1 MGRWPS
7 PHPTASTPRLRRLFL
22 RNELNGIWAAD
33 LLVVQTIALRT
44 LYVIVFVR
52 HERRE
57 LIHLNVTASPTA
69 AWIWRQVLEAT
80 PWGRQPAHLIHDR
93 DASYGG
99 DFHRKLQRLGISG
112 VRTPPRSP
120 RANAVAERL
129 VGTIRRELL
138 DHVIVIGE
146 SHLRALL
153 TEFLDYYN
161 HDRPHRTL
169 SLVSPLPRPND
180 GSGSVITRA
189 VIGGLHHVYARAA

>member
-1 MGRWPS
+1 M
-7 PHPTASTPRLRRLFL
+7 
-22 RNELNGIWAAD
+22 
-33 LLVVQTIALRT
+33 
-44 LYVIVFVR
+44 R

-57 LIHLNVTASPTA
+57 LIHLNVTANPTA
-69 AWIWRQVLEAT
+69 AWIWRQLLEAT

-93 DASYGG
+93 DASYGV
-99 DFHRKLQRLGISG
+99 DFDPKLARLGISG

-129 VGTIRRELL
+129 VGSIRRELL

-146 SHLRALL
+146 GHLRALL

-169 SLVSPLPRPND
+169 SLASPLPRQRG
-180 GSGSVITRA
+180 GSGGGGARPVL
-189 VIGGLHHVYARAA
+189 GGLHHVYARAA